1 MSILTHIRGSL
12 PSSCTRRRRTL
23 TPLARDILFARGDAR
38 PLTPAAWGAFFGLF
52 ALIGESSDLGL
63 LLLPSLCLFV
73 GLCLIALF
81 DARYFVV
88 PDGPV
93 IFLCACAML
102 VWPALDLQEATWRI
116 VAAATAYAGFRL
128 LGAAYEAARGHA
140 GIGEGDAGLYAVA
153 GLLLGIPGLAS
164 CLLYATLSAL
174 ISAAISLRLGIL
186 ADMREPLPFAPH
198 LALGIWLSYVF
209 GPIELG

>member
-1 MSILTHIRGSL
+1 MSILAHILGSL
-12 PSSCTRRRRTL
+12 PSSCGRRQRTL
-23 TPLARDILFARGDAR
+23 LPLARDILLARGDAR

-52 ALIGESSDLGL
+52 ALIGESADLGL
-63 LLLPSLCLFV
+63 LLVPSLCLFV

-93 IFLCACAML
+93 IFLCACAPL
-102 VWPALDLQEATWRI
+102 IWLELGLHEAIWRI
-116 VAAATAYAGFRL
+116 AAAAAAYAGFRL
-128 LGAAYEAARGHA
+128 MAAAYEATRGHA
-140 GIGEGDAGLYAVA
+140 GMGEGDGRLYAVA
-153 GLLLGIPGLAS
+153 GLFLGMPGLAS

-174 ISAAISLRLGIL
+174 ISAVIALRLGLL